1 MMLNSN
7 LPSHASIRP
16 VVTTPPTSPF
26 KSYLSSLHKKYLTI
40 EAGVIPD
47 RIPEFAAAQADW
59 FGIAVMTTGGKIFA
73 VGHSDRLFTLQSISR
88 ALVYGMALED
98 CGREMLRSKVNIK
111 SAGESAN
118 AIALDEHSQL
128 PYNPMVDAGAIAVTD
143 LIKGHSTTDRLNRIL
158 KKFNLY
164 TGRDVNISF
173 PVFLSEKA
181 AGHRHR
187 ALTHLLLDVGA
198 ISDRIEETLDLYFQ
212 HSAILVS
219 AKDLAV
225 IGATLANGGINPI
238 TEERAIDERYVRDV
252 MSMMIACGLD
262 DYSGEWAYEVG
273 IPAKSGMGGGILAA
287 VPSKLGI
294 GVFSPLL
301 DSTGN
306 SIRGIE
312 TCKELS
318 RKFGLHL
325 FDTVKA
331 DKDFKEWIESPES
344 VEGWS

>member
-1 MMLNSN
+1 MIVDSN
-7 LPSHASIRP
+7 LPLIKP
-16 VVTTPPTSPF
+16 LQTTTTPPTTTPF
-26 KSYLSSLHKKYLTI
+26 QSYLTSLHEKYLSLNDGAI
-40 EAGVIPD
+40 AD
-47 RIPEFAAAQADW
+47 YIPELAAAKQEW
-59 FGIAVMTTGGKIFA
+59 FGISVVTTAGKIFE
-73 VGHSDRLFTLQSISR
+73 VGDSDRHFTLQSISK

-98 CGREMLRSKVNIK
+98 CGREIVRSKVSIK

-118 AIALDEHSQL
+118 TVALDEQSKL
-128 PYNPMVDAGAIAVTD
+128 PYNPMVNAGAIAVTD
-143 LIKGHSTTDRLNRIL
+143 LIKGNSTTDRLNRIL
-158 KKFNLY
+158 KKFYLY
-164 TGRDVNISF
+164 TGREVNISF
-173 PVFLSEKA
+173 PVFLSEKS

-187 ALTHLLLDVGA
+187 ALAHLLLNYGA
-198 ISDRIEETLDLYFQ
+198 IGDRIEETLDLYFQ
-212 HSAILVS
+212 HSSILVN

-238 TEERAIDERYVRDV
+238 TKERAIDERYVRDV

-273 IPAKSGMGGGILAA
+273 IPAKSGVGGGILAA
-287 VPSKLGI
+287 VPSKLGM

-301 DSTGN
+301 DATGN

-312 TCKELS
+312 VCKDLS

-331 DKDFKEWIESPES
+331 DKNLNEWLDSNESAD
-344 VEGWS
+344 GW

>member
-1 MMLNSN
+1 MLDAN
-7 LPSHASIRP
+7 LPSLDSIKP
-16 VVTTPPTSPF
+16 VITTPPTSPF
-26 KSYLSSLHKKYLTI
+26 QSYLNSLHQKYLTTETGAI
-40 EAGVIPD
+40 AD
-47 RIPEFAAAQADW
+47 RIPELAAAKAEW
-59 FGIAVMTTGGKIFA
+59 FGISVVTTGGKIFE
-73 VGHSDRLFTLQSISR
+73 VGNSDRPFTLQSISK

-98 CGREMLRSKVNIK
+98 SGREMVRSKVNIK

-118 AIALDEHSQL
+118 AVALDEHSQL
-128 PYNPMVDAGAIAVTD
+128 PYNPMVNAGAIAITD
-143 LIKGHSTTDRLNRIL
+143 LIEGNSTTDRLNRIL
-158 KKFNLY
+158 QKFNLY

-181 AGHRHR
+181 AGHRYR
-187 ALTHLLLDVGA
+187 ALAHLLLDVGA
-198 ISDRIEETLDLYFQ
+198 IGDRIEETLDLYFQ
-212 HSAILVS
+212 HTSILIN

-238 TEERAIDERYVRDV
+238 TKERAIDERYVRDV

-273 IPAKSGMGGGILAA
+273 IPAKSGVGGGILAA
-287 VPSKLGI
+287 VPGKLGI

-301 DSTGN
+301 DSMGN

-312 TCKELS
+312 VCKELS

-331 DKDFKEWIESPES
+331 DKDLKEWLESNES
-344 VEGWS
+344 VDGW

>member
-1 MMLNSN
+1 MKFDAN
-7 LPSHASIRP
+7 LPSLEPIKP
-16 VVTTPPTSPF
+16 VVTSPPISPF
-26 KSYLSSLHKKYLTI
+26 QSYLSSLHQKYLATEEGAI
-40 EAGVIPD
+40 AD
-47 RIPEFAAAQADW
+47 RIPELAAAKVEW
-59 FGIAVMTTGGKIFA
+59 FGIAVVTTGGRIFE
-73 VGHSDRLFTLQSISR
+73 VGNSDRLFTLQSISK

-98 CGREMLRSKVNIK
+98 CGREMVRSKVNIK

-118 AIALDEHSQL
+118 TVALDEHSQL
-128 PYNPMVDAGAIAVTD
+128 PYNPMVNAGAIAVTD
-143 LIKGHSTTDRLNRIL
+143 LIKGNSTTDRLNRIL

-164 TGRDVNISF
+164 AGRDVNISF

-187 ALTHLLLDVGA
+187 ALAHLLLDVGA
-198 ISDRIEETLDLYFQ
+198 IGDRIEETLDLYFQ
-212 HSAILVS
+212 HTSILVN
-219 AKDLAV
+219 AKDLAT

-238 TEERAIDERYVRDV
+238 TSERAIDERYVRDV

-262 DYSGEWAYEVG
+262 EYSGEWAYEVG
-273 IPAKSGMGGGILAA
+273 IPAKSGVGGGILAA
-287 VPSKLGI
+287 VPGKLGI

-301 DSTGN
+301 DPMGN

-312 TCKELS
+312 VCKELS

-331 DKDFKEWIESPES
+331 DKDLKEWIESNES
-344 VEGWS
+344 VDGW